1 MKTNVIS
8 QIQSVR
14 VIVHQLFDI
23 KLSTLNDEQSE
34 DVKHILS
41 ALDSMEQLTPI
52 LDSKP
57 KTDLER
63 MQILHDLTSPINGI
77 IGYLYILEQE
87 YNAPLTE
94 SQHQLIKSIEAKIQQ
109 LYQYISTQLL
119 SPQTDT

>member
-1 MKTNVIS
+1 MKSKVIS

-14 VIVHQLFDI
+14 VMVHQLFDT
-23 KLSTLNDEQSE
+23 KLSILNDEQSE

-52 LDSKP
+52 LDTKP
-57 KTDLER
+57 KTDTER

-77 IGYLYILEQE
+77 VGYLYILEQE

-94 SQHQLIKSIEAKIQQ
+94 IQHQLIKSIEDKTQQ